1 VKTSPKNTA
10 DRRKKKRSR
19 SLARK
24 NLKQSLKLLPF
35 LLPAIFTA
43 FIYTWLYTRTNIV
56 ALPIEGL
63 RDERANLV
71 KQNDS
76 LRLKIEQLQAPYRI
90 EAIARNKLGMIS
102 PEVWQVVVLDKPV
115 RAPERAAQMAAKAQP
130 RKSNGLLG
138 SLRVRSIHPKRVA
151 SQDTGRAG

>member
-1 VKTSPKNTA
+1 MPPKKSP
-10 DRRKKKRSR
+10 DRRKKRRSR
-19 SLARK
+19 SFARK
-24 NLKQSLKLLPF
+24 NLKQSLRLLPF

-63 RDERANLV
+63 RNEKASLL
-71 KQNDS
+71 KHNDS

-115 RAPERAAQMAAKAQP
+115 RAPERAAQMAANAQP
-130 RKSNGLLG
+130 LKSNGLLG
-138 SLRVRSIHPKRVA
+138 SLRVPSDNPKRIA
-151 SQDTGRAG
+151 SQETGRPG